1 MDNKP
6 DIKYFLFSSAYNKEH
21 NEVENKVG
29 REFVTGS
36 VNDGALRKEFSVL
49 SDTPTIPRYS
59 DAKIIY
65 KGDINNTTF
74 TKPSVK
80 PKR

>member
-36 VNDGALRKEFSVL
+36 VNDGTGRKDFSVI
-49 SDTPTIPRYS
+49 SDTPTLQRYS

-65 KGDINNTTF
+65 KGDINTTSY
-74 TKPSVK
+74 TKPTVK